1 MMIIARRRRKFRNQ
15 NWRYGHRNN
24 HFGLNADFR
33 EHFSIF
39 FQGSSQF
46 SGCFRDLSRG
56 INHFR
61 VFSGFS
67 GVSGVAGHPVRRS
80 HFVDCISSIY
90 TEQISNKNLT
100 VLENKHPIKIKDLIP
115 IPINS
120 ATFLSLS
127 VISILFPSPSVKKR
141 YKIRNSLENI
151 CFEKIWTVNLTVAKP
166 LAKYHGRISFAR
178 AQYVSRYTAFWFT
191 RDGIFNSTSVTK
203 FQGYYFA

>member
-1 MMIIARRRRKFRNQ
+1 MITNREDGKNKWVKQYTMMITAPRRRKFRNQ

-39 FQGSSQF
+39 FQGPSQF
-46 SGCFRDLSRG
+46 SGYFRDLSRG
-56 INHFR
+56 VNHFR
-61 VFSGFS
+61 VFPGFS

-90 TEQISNKNLT
+90 TEQISNKNLA
-100 VLENKHPIKIKDLIP
+100 VLKNKHPIKIKDLIP

-127 VISILFPSPSVKKR
+127 VISILFPSPSVRKR
-141 YKIRNSLENI
+141 
-151 CFEKIWTVNLTVAKP
+151 
-166 LAKYHGRISFAR
+166 
-178 AQYVSRYTAFWFT
+178 
-191 RDGIFNSTSVTK
+191 
-203 FQGYYFA
+203 